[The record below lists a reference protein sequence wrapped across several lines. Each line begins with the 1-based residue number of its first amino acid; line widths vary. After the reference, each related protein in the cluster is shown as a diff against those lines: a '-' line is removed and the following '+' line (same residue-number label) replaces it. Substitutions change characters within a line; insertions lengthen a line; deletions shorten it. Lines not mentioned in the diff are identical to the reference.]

1 MTYDLIVVGGGPAG
15 YVAALRAGQVGL
27 RTALVEREQLGGLCL
42 ASGCVPVKALIE
54 SVRLFR
60 RMGQAADW
68 GIEGLDPAAIR
79 FDWAGAVRRATGIA
93 TRLGDE
99 IAARLHKHG
108 VARFQGEAA
117 ILGPD
122 AVQVDGH
129 ALATRAVLIATGSR
143 FEAGRLPLP
152 PERVWTPRDL
162 LRQEALPRA
171 LAVVGQGGNAV
182 ELAQLLRLAGH
193 EVTLVCPEKRLLPD
207 LDPVLEEA
215 LAARLARDGVRLEQG
230 AVLDGW
236 TDGTAH
242 AGARSFPADAVVL
255 ATRRQ
260 AVLPASRVSL
270 ETQEGFLRT
279 DAVLQTSVHGIYA
292 AGDVTGLSCFA
303 HAASAQGLFV
313 VNHLKG
319 HREPFDLAHHPLCV
333 YAMPEAAQIGATEPE
348 LRSRGVV
355 FKSSFFPMSANGKA
369 LAEGQSGGFV
379 RLLSDPANG
388 RLLGVQ
394 ILADHATDMIA
405 EASALLQMGG
415 TVFDLARTV
424 HAHPTLSEV
433 FLEAAAVA
441 TQPPKA

>member
-1 MTYDLIVVGGGPAG
+1 MTYDLVVVGGGPAG

-42 ASGCVPVKALIE
+42 ASGCIPVKALIE

-60 RMGQAADW
+60 RMGQAAEW
-68 GIEGLDPAAIR
+68 GIEGLDAAALR

-93 TRLGDE
+93 AQLGDE

-108 VARFQGEAA
+108 VERLQGEAT
-117 ILGPD
+117 ILGSD
-122 AVQVDGH
+122 GVQVDGRPF
-129 ALATRAVLIATGSR
+129 ATRAVLIATGSR
-143 FEAGRLPLP
+143 FEASRVPLP
-152 PERVWTPRDL
+152 PDRVWTPYDL
-162 LRQEALPRA
+162 LRQEVLPGA
-171 LAVVGQGGNAV
+171 LAVLGQGGNAV

-193 EVTLVCPEKRLLPD
+193 DITLACPEERLLPD
-207 LDPVLEEA
+207 LDPVLEDA
-215 LAARLARDGVRLEQG
+215 LATRLARDGVRLERNM
-230 AVLDGW
+230 ALDGW
-236 TDGTAH
+236 EDGTAR

-255 ATRRQ
+255 ATRRTG
-260 AVLPASRVSL
+260 VIPVSRVFL
-270 ETQEGFLRT
+270 ETREGFLRT
-279 DAVLQTSVHGIYA
+279 DAVLQTSVPGIYA

-348 LRSRGVV
+348 LRSRGAA
-355 FKSSFFPMSANGKA
+355 FKSSFFPLSANGKA

-394 ILADHATDMIA
+394 VLADHATDMIA
-405 EASALLQMGG
+405 EAAALLQMGG